1 MFVFFF
7 KQKTAYEMRISDW
20 SSDVCSSDLSFAR
33 ERGGGVAQSDCKSPS
48 TDAPRAHCALI
59 GVAGSLEA
67 MLEPFALTDLG
78 GFELAPRTVEFGL
91 LLRERG
97 TFLLMPLLGVRKRRL
112 STLDRCMVWAGFRL
126 GRQSL
131 RLRGARALAGV
142 RRILL
147 PHVRLS
153 FRARR
158 SPGLRP

>member
-1 MFVFFF
+1 
-7 KQKTAYEMRISDW
+7 MRISDW
-20 SSDVCSSDLSFAR
+20 SSDVCSSDL
-33 ERGGGVAQSDCKSPS
+33 SDCKSPS

-97 TFLLMPLLGVRKRRL
+97 TFLLMPLRGVRKPRL
-112 STLDRCMVWAGFRL
+112 STLDRCMVWPGFRL

-131 RLRGARALAGV
+131 RLRGARD
-142 RRILL
+142 RKST
-147 PHVRLS
+147 RLNYS
-153 FRARR
+153 H
-158 SPGLRP
+158 

>member
-1 MFVFFF
+1 MLFGFFFF

-20 SSDVCSSDLSFAR
+20 SSDVCSSDL
-33 ERGGGVAQSDCKSPS
+33 SDCKSPS

-112 STLDRCMVWAGFRL
+112 STLDRTSEE
-126 GRQSL
+126 GRV
-131 RLRGARALAGV
+131 GKECVG
-142 RRILL
+142 
-147 PHVRLS
+147 S
-153 FRARR
+153 FRSRG
-158 SPGLRP
+158 SPYH